1 MSPDERFDELVAGFD
16 RVPHVVRPGEGRGFG
31 SSSLRVRGKVFAMLV
46 RGRLV
51 VKLPQGRV
59 DSLVS
64 SGDGVRFD
72 ANKGTPMKEWFTVD
86 PDSDLAWESVAR
98 EAMAFVSPTQ
108 PGGRPGP
115 AGSGKR
121 GSRS

>member
-1 MSPDERFDELVAGFD
+1 MSPEERFDELVVALAGA
-16 RVPHVVRPGEGRGFG
+16 PHVARPGEGRGFG
-31 SSSLRVRGKVFAMLV
+31 SNALRVRGKVFAMLV
-46 RGRLV
+46 RGQLV

-72 ANKGTPMKEWFTVD
+72 ANKGTPMKEWLTVD
-86 PDSDLAWESVAR
+86 RESALEWESVAR

-108 PGGRPGP
+108 SEGR
-115 AGSGKR
+115 S
-121 GSRS
+121 